1 MDSLGSIE
9 GWTDDL
15 VVLAT
20 TYGLSVVG
28 AVVMLIA
35 GWIVAGWA
43 YRMSTR
49 AMSRT
54 TRIDETLRPILASMI
69 RYLILFVTVIAVLD
83 QFGVQTASLIAVLGA
98 AGLAIGLA
106 LQGTLSN
113 VAAGIM
119 LLLFRPFRVGQYID
133 AGGIAGTVKQVNLFT
148 TDLDT
153 PDNVRI
159 IAPNADLWGTAI
171 KNYSHHPIR
180 RCDFLFGIAYEDD
193 IGKAMALIEDQIA
206 KDGRAI
212 AEPAAPFV
220 AVSEL
225 ADSSVN
231 IVVRVWCNAADYWNL
246 KFDLTRAVKE
256 RFDAEGITIPFP
268 QRTVHMATS

>member
-1 MDSLGSIE
+1 MDSLPKVEEWGDQIAF
-9 GWTDDL
+9 
-15 VVLAT
+15 LAT
-20 TYGLSVVG
+20 TYGLSVLG
-28 AVVMLIA
+28 AIVMLA
-35 GWIVAGWA
+35 VGWTVAGWA
-43 YRMSTR
+43 QSASLRW
-49 AMSRT
+49 MSRT
-54 TRIDETLRPILASMI
+54 KRIDDTLRPVLGALVK
-69 RYLILFVTVIAVLD
+69 YLILFVTVIAVLD

-133 AGGIAGTVKQVNLFT
+133 AGGIAGTVKAINLFT

-159 IAPNADLWGTAI
+159 VAPNASLWGAAI
-171 KNYSHHPIR
+171 KNYSHHPLR

-193 IGKAMALIEDQIA
+193 IGKAMALIEAEIK
-206 KDGRAI
+206 KDSRPL
-212 AEPAAPFV
+212 AEPAAPFI

-231 IVVRVWCNAADYWNL
+231 IVVRVWCNSADYWGL

-256 RFDAEGITIPFP
+256 RFDAEGITIPYP
-268 QRTVHMATS
+268 QRTIHTAAA